1 MLPRPKR
8 WLAEMSATL
17 TTILVAAA
25 ARVGAPLVKTL
36 LEQHVGGIAGEIG
49 GTIIDTIAQNAGVSP
64 AELPQLS
71 DDKLDA
77 AVRTTEDQAPEL
89 VAQWNIQQAQ
99 AIALQKAEM
108 NKNAATWT
116 WAWRPAWMWFLG
128 FLWGFR
134 AIVVPVVDASV
145 GSDMAMALPLDDL
158 FWLTTVFS
166 GFYMGGHTL
175 KDALAKRLGRPL

>member
-1 MLPRPKR
+1 
-8 WLAEMSATL
+8 MSATL
-17 TTILVAAA
+17 TTILIAAA

-36 LEQHVGGIAGEIG
+36 LEKHFGGIAGEIG
-49 GTIIDTIAQNAGVSP
+49 GTIIETIAANAGVSP
-64 AELPQLS
+64 GELSQLPAEE
-71 DDKLDA
+71 LDA
-77 AVRTTEDQAPEL
+77 AVRVTEDQAPEL

-108 NKNAATWT
+108 DKGEATWT

-128 FLWGFR
+128 LLWAFR
-134 AIVVPVVDASV
+134 AIAVPVVDASV
-145 GSDMAMALPLDDL
+145 GSDMAAALPLDAL

-175 KDALAKRLGRPL
+175 KDAMTKWLGRPL